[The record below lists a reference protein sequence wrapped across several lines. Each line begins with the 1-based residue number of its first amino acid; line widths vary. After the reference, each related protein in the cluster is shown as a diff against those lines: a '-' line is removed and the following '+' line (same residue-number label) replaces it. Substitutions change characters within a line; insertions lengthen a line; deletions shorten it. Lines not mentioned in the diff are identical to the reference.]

1 MVMVFMLL
9 TSYVGIFENRLRAVF
24 CCSPLIKKSD
34 AHYYLM
40 GPPGEVACHGA
51 ATSQIL
57 AIYENFQAF
66 AVSVLLLSNSLF

>member
-24 CCSPLIKKSD
+24 CYSPLIKASD
-34 AHYYLM
+34 THYYLM

-51 ATSQIL
+51 AAARDL
-57 AIYENFQAF
+57 EHF
-66 AVSVLLLSNSLF
+66 